1 VENWSRNIS
10 NPGAQASILA
20 EGSSVV
26 RVRTVEHATQPAGCG
41 ITTARAQEDGLVSR
55 ETLSVLHTSEPRAGR
70 FERGQPELEHD
81 AARGV
86 GGLNSSDDIGE
97 QQALGPERAK
107 AARAGVSFW
116 RET

>member
-1 VENWSRNIS
+1 MQPRNIS
-10 NPGAQASILA
+10 NPGAQVFILA
-20 EGSSVV
+20 EGSSIS
-26 RVRTVEHATQPAGCG
+26 RVTEVEREMQPAGSQ
-41 ITTARAQEDGLVSR
+41 TTARAQEDGLVSR
-55 ETLSVLHTSEPRAGR
+55 ETLSVLYTSEPRAGR

-81 AARGV
+81 AAQGV

-107 AARAGVSFW
+107 AARADVNFW